1 VFETEGGTE
10 AQLDGAFLLSQYPK
24 DDQPIIVNARGEVI
38 LTVGEWRAEQDRV
51 NRHKKL
57 MDSAASAFGSDEDK
71 EEDMEEDKDDE
82 DKADETDKNAASAKA
97 ELPALVFASKRASIV
112 ASLPDKKKVN
122 KAAQSTKGKKGK
134 SKDKADF
141 DLSDLESDPQ
151 KVKKLKSSKSL
162 KSKTET
168 RTKKRP
174 RGESNDASEP
184 DAADDEN
191 EQSTSAKKV
200 RRE

>member
-24 DDQPIIVNARGEVI
+24 DDQPIIVNAQGEVI

-57 MDSAASAFGSDEDK
+57 MDSAASAFGSDED
-71 EEDMEEDKDDE
+71 MEEDKDDE
-82 DKADETDKNAASAKA
+82 DKADETDKNTASAKA

-134 SKDKADF
+134 SNDKPDF
-141 DLSDLESDPQ
+141 NLTDLESDPQ
-151 KVKKLKSSKSL
+151 KVKKLKSSKS
-162 KSKTET
+162 KQKTEM

-191 EQSTSAKKV
+191 EQSMSAKKV